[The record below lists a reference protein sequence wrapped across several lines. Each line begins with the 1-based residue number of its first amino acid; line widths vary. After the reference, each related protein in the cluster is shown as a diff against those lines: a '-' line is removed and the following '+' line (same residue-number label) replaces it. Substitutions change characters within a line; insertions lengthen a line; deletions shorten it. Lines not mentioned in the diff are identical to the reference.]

1 MANRKVTLIRNC
13 KTPDGWKR
21 YTAAIGKNGRVRPE
35 WVKVGTKLEHFPTGF
50 YEARYYEGSKVKYL
64 RVSDNAQDALTE
76 CSKHAKVLIA
86 RDSAQIAGAKL
97 VEEASRVTLRKAL
110 DLFLESVENKGS
122 MVAHATYRRECEKF
136 LEGMPTKRFLDELDK
151 DDLTRFCG
159 RLRKDGYEDRTIHNR
174 HNDVAA
180 FLRHAGKRDL
190 VGSAPR
196 FEKTLPEIYS
206 QAEMTA
212 FFESLTDERDIV
224 AYRMAQMLG
233 LREKEIMH
241 SEPHHVDFAGSIF
254 RVRSNPRWGFK
265 IKDYEERDVPIPE
278 LLLGLLSKR
287 VKALKGTLLVGTKS
301 DKPEGHFLR
310 KLKVRSY
317 RANLHCG
324 VCEGC
329 RIHKECERWYL
340 HKFRATYITHLL
352 RNGVDIRSVMK
363 LSGHA
368 DIESVMAYLRPAEDE
383 SLVSKLK
390 LISW

>member
-1 MANRKVTLIRNC
+1 V
-13 KTPDGWKR
+13 
-21 YTAAIGKNGRVRPE
+21 
-35 WVKVGTKLEHFPTGF
+35 
-50 YEARYYEGSKVKYL
+50 
-64 RVSDNAQDALTE
+64 
-76 CSKHAKVLIA
+76 
-86 RDSAQIAGAKL
+86 
-97 VEEASRVTLRKAL
+97 
-110 DLFLESVENKGS
+110 
-122 MVAHATYRRECEKF
+122 
-136 LEGMPTKRFLDELDK
+136 
-151 DDLTRFCG
+151 
-159 RLRKDGYEDRTIHNR
+159 
-174 HNDVAA
+174 
-180 FLRHAGKRDL
+180 
-190 VGSAPR
+190 
-196 FEKTLPEIYS
+196 
-206 QAEMTA
+206 
-212 FFESLTDERDIV
+212 
-224 AYRMAQMLG
+224 
-233 LREKEIMH
+233 
-241 SEPHHVDFAGSIF
+241 
-254 RVRSNPRWGFK
+254 
-265 IKDYEERDVPIPE
+265 
-278 LLLGLLSKR
+278 LLSKR